1 MTNTG
6 PSAPYPYV
14 SQSLRWREDIKFLT
28 RVVSKAALRSISIGG
43 VRRGLL
49 SPLVNAQTSRAQRNC
64 S

>member
-6 PSAPYPYV
+6 PSAPYV

-28 RVVSKAALRSISIGG
+28 RVVSNAALRFETTGG
-43 VRRGLL
+43 VRRQPL
-49 SPLVNAQTSRAQRNC
+49 SPLVNAQTSRAQTNC